1 MFQFDLRTRKTFL
14 KRTRCEGIKAD
25 DIQLDAIVTIFSRN
39 IKITNYANAY
49 TKNKLQTH
57 MEK

>member
-1 MFQFDLRTRKTFL
+1 MLQFDLRTRKIFL

-25 DIQLDAIVTIFSRN
+25 DIRVDAIVTIFSRN
-39 IKITNYANAY
+39 MKITGYADAY